1 MIIRNVCGVLE
12 TFIELA
18 LSVGMFVEIC
28 GKEKLRGRL
37 ARTAAVVV
45 LGVYLF
51 VALPTNIILLQCLS
65 NMLYIMMPL
74 LCLSFII
81 LIKGQLWMV
90 VSWST
95 FVSGTI
101 LLLRLPTVLIC
112 AVVYNLSYN
121 DCVTSAHQWTYIN
134 ILFVESILFA
144 YCMRKKKAL
153 SKLINKMPFQKIF
166 FFFTGFME
174 YVIVLYVINVD
185 WDSGYDI
192 HSVILMIALTIVLLL
207 IIVCLVLVLEYHT
220 VIRTNHILLA
230 NESRMMLYYNLLN
243 DEINQKRKKN
253 HDRRYEQEYLF
264 GCLMQKQYEKG
275 LRYLKEKCG
284 GKHSSSNEIY
294 TGSGMI
300 DNLIGRIAE
309 QCRESQVKSS
319 FMVDMHKF
327 PIEESEFFVLL
338 ANLLDNAVEAARK
351 CSDERYIALKIQE
364 RHSMFRLYIANS
376 YTEEPIQDGK
386 RLVSSK
392 EDSGNHGWGL
402 ESVKDTVK
410 KYGGIIEISYRNQK
424 FVVEIVFTN

>member
-121 DCVTSAHQWTYIN
+121 DCVTGAFQWTYISTLCIEI
-134 ILFVESILFA
+134 ILFV
-144 YCMRKKKAL
+144 YCVRQKK
-153 SKLINKMPFQKIF
+153 
-166 FFFTGFME
+166 
-174 YVIVLYVINVD
+174 
-185 WDSGYDI
+185 
-192 HSVILMIALTIVLLL
+192 
-207 IIVCLVLVLEYHT
+207 
-220 VIRTNHILLA
+220 
-230 NESRMMLYYNLLN
+230 
-243 DEINQKRKKN
+243 
-253 HDRRYEQEYLF
+253 RY
-264 GCLMQKQYEKG
+264 K
-275 LRYLKEKCG
+275 
-284 GKHSSSNEIY
+284 
-294 TGSGMI
+294 
-300 DNLIGRIAE
+300 
-309 QCRESQVKSS
+309 
-319 FMVDMHKF
+319 
-327 PIEESEFFVLL
+327 
-338 ANLLDNAVEAARK
+338 
-351 CSDERYIALKIQE
+351 
-364 RHSMFRLYIANS
+364 
-376 YTEEPIQDGK
+376 
-386 RLVSSK
+386 
-392 EDSGNHGWGL
+392 
-402 ESVKDTVK
+402 
-410 KYGGIIEISYRNQK
+410 
-424 FVVEIVFTN
+424 